1 MHGPRCM
8 GNGKGFW
15 SLFFGYESQSYENK
29 ENSGTPYFESKKLE
43 LANENK
49 DKVDFRKGFF
59 LF

>member
-1 MHGPRCM
+1 MHCAWVTEWASGH
-8 GNGKGFW
+8 F
-15 SLFFGYESQSYENK
+15 FFGYESQSYENK

-49 DKVDFRKGFF
+49 DKVGFRKGFF

>member
-1 MHGPRCM
+1 M